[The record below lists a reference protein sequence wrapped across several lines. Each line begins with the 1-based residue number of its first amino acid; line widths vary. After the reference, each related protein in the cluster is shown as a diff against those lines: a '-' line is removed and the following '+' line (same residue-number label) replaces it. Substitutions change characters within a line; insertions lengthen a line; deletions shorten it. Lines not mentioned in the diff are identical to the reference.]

1 MFYVIAALVLIA
13 VILAASW
20 AVTAGTDTHMQ
31 PRNPNALEPD
41 VFGGDGNADLDP
53 ESDTDY
59 DR

>member
-1 MFYVIAALVLIA
+1 MLYVIAALVLIA
-13 VILAASW
+13 LFVVAFRPA
-20 AVTAGTDTHMQ
+20 TADADTRAQ
-31 PRNPNALEPD
+31 AGNPNALEPD